1 MRQITILGSTGSIG
15 SQTLDIIRENPDR
28 FRASVLTAGSNW
40 KLLGQQALE
49 FRPDIVVIADENG
62 YAPLKEMLKGEDISI
77 LCGSEAIAEVAA
89 EGNSDIVLTA
99 LVGYSGLIPT
109 LSAINAGKT
118 IALANKETLVAG
130 GSIVTE
136 AARRMGVD
144 ILPVDSEHSAIFQC
158 LQGEDPNMVRKLIL
172 TASGGPFRTWT
183 CDQLANATTADALRH
198 PNWSMGA
205 KVTIDSA
212 SMMNKGFEMIEARWL
227 FDCMPEKIEIAV
239 HPQSIVHSM
248 VEFEDGSVK
257 AQLGVPDMRI
267 PISVAIGYPERV
279 ATSRPGLT
287 LEQYSSLTFERPDFE
302 KFPLLGVA
310 YKAIETGGTLPC
322 AMNAANEVAVK
333 AFLDGKLRFIDM
345 PLLVTDTMENT
356 SFVAN
361 PTLEDLI
368 AVNAEALAKAVEWIE
383 STPGA

>member
-40 KLLGQQALE
+40 KLLGRQALE

>member
-40 KLLGQQALE
+40 QLLGQQALE

-99 LVGYSGLIPT
+99 LVGYSGLLPT

-172 TASGGPFRTWT
+172 TASGGPFRNWT

-227 FDCMPEKIEIAV
+227 FNCMPEKIEIAV

-310 YKAIETGGTLPC
+310 YNAIETGGTLPC

-345 PLLVTDTMENT
+345 PHLVTDTMENT

>member
-40 KLLGQQALE
+40 QLLGRQALE

-172 TASGGPFRTWT
+172 TASGGPFRNWT

-227 FDCMPEKIEIAV
+227 FNCMPEKIEIAV

-279 ATSRPGLT
+279 ATSHPGLT
-287 LEQYSSLTFERPDFE
+287 LEQYSLLTFERPDFE

-310 YKAIETGGTLPC
+310 YKAIETGGTVPC

-333 AFLDGKLRFIDM
+333 AFLDGKLRFTDI
-345 PLLVTDTMENT
+345 PRLVTDTMENT